1 LSQTSIK
8 GLGTAGAFFV
18 SSGVDGVNMRRPAAH
33 AVAATKATAGYPDA
47 TPVELVCLALLL
59 AIVALAFRIL
69 TVW

>member
-1 LSQTSIK
+1 
-8 GLGTAGAFFV
+8 
-18 SSGVDGVNMRRPAAH
+18 MRKPAAH